1 MLAGRA
7 DMRIRSL
14 KFRGVGPYLAEQS
27 IDFDQLGESGL
38 YLINGPTGAG
48 KSTIIDCIC
57 YGLYGRLASDEADIS
72 RIRSDFSGPK
82 DATEV
87 DLVFETAAGA
97 FRVIRSPEFLR
108 AKARGEGVTSSKASC
123 RLFRIRL
130 DGTEES
136 IATNVASADS
146 ELSRIIGLTR
156 AQFVQTVV
164 LPQGQFATFLYSDT
178 RKRADVL
185 KQIFNTQLYERV
197 AEILKEDAKD
207 AATKRG
213 AVTEN
218 IRAAIRQLA
227 ASIHLDDAARDP
239 LMDFASNHLDA
250 QLMAGLADLGPMFE
264 DAHAQARTDHEVAQ
278 NRANAADTNRNRARQ
293 EADAQ
298 DDVKAA
304 TQVATE
310 ATIGVEEA
318 RSAIAPIADLAATI
332 GIDFDNSTVVAT
344 WRQRASDAS
353 SHAGELTAVL
363 AEEMAVIAWP
373 RNETEA
379 VNAIADLIAAHE
391 SDGTRLGHLPA
402 LIAGQQAIADDRPTL
417 EESSALNALMGDL
430 DDVQGQFNALDA
442 QQADLPHMKERAKS
456 AYDIAERIDAVHA
469 SAVYEYRNGIAAQLA
484 LQLEPG
490 RPCEVCGSPDHPAP
504 AQSGGNAVS
513 FDDVEVLR
521 RQASEAHS
529 TLDASVAALKAAQDR
544 VTEITAAISMTRED
558 LIVAQTEVKQGQ
570 DDLKRRSKDA
580 KAAAGEIT
588 KLQAERDRLTERAKE
603 HTGELASKNAVLIN
617 TRAAMK
623 LSDEKVAAA
632 RGDYPSVHERLK
644 AVRELETVLTELAD
658 HLAALVTARSNL
670 AMTEEALAAMT
681 RRDGF
686 GDVEAAQAAWTAAD
700 EERLSADRHRVEAE
714 ARMQHLLTGAATI
727 GTLSLERAELITQN
741 AELIELADLFSAG
754 KGNEFGLHIYVLK
767 SLFANVM
774 EAANRRFESL
784 LNGRYRLVP
793 APESD
798 GDGRKLQGLGVS
810 VEDRLTGRVRPARSL
825 SGGETFCA
833 SLALALGLSD
843 VVRMSAGG
851 IDIGSL
857 FIDEGFGSLDGDQL
871 DEVMLM
877 LDHLSSDG
885 RRVGVIS
892 HVDSMKSTIPER
904 IDVTAVGKDWPTSLS
919 VSWMT

>member
-1 MLAGRA
+1 
-7 DMRIRSL
+7 MRIRSL
-14 KFRGVGPYLAEQS
+14 TFRGVGPYLAEQC

-57 YGLYGRLASDEADIS
+57 YGLYGRLATDEADIS

-87 DLVFETAAGA
+87 DLVFETSAGA

-123 RLFRIRL
+123 RLFRIRP

-213 AVTEN
+213 VVTES
-218 IRAAIRQLA
+218 IRAEIRQLA
-227 ASIHLDDAARDP
+227 ASIHLDDATRDP

-250 QLMAGLADLGPMFE
+250 QLKAGLDDLAPLFE
-264 DAHAQARTDHEVAQ
+264 EVLLNVRKDHEVAQ
-278 NRANAADTNRNRARQ
+278 NRANLADINRNRAQR

-298 DDVKAA
+298 SDVKTA
-304 TQVATE
+304 TQVATH
-310 ATIGVEEA
+310 ATTEVEKA
-318 RSAIAPIADLAATI
+318 KHAIAPTTDLAATI
-332 GIDFDNSTVVAT
+332 GIDIDDSTVVAT
-344 WRQRASDAS
+344 WRQRASEAS

-363 AEEMAVIAWP
+363 EEERKVIEWP
-373 RNETEA
+373 LEEA
-379 VNAIADLIAAHE
+379 AAIQAIADITAAHD
-391 SDGTRLGHLPA
+391 SDGTRLGQLPA
-402 LIAGQQAIADDRPTL
+402 LITRWQAIADDRPTL
-417 EESSALNALMGDL
+417 EESSALNALMSHL
-430 DDVQGQFNALDA
+430 DDVQDQFKALDSK
-442 QQADLPHMKERAKS
+442 QAELPHLDERAKGAS
-456 AYDIAERIDAVHA
+456 DIAARIDAEHA

-490 RPCEVCGSPDHPAP
+490 RPCAVCGSPDHPAP
-504 AQSGGNAVS
+504 AQSSGNAVS

-529 TLDASVAALKAAQDR
+529 TLDASAAALKAAQDK

-558 LIVAQTEVKQGQ
+558 LIVAQTELKQGE

-580 KAAAGEIT
+580 EAAAGEIT
-588 KLQAERDRLTERAKE
+588 KLQAERDRLTERANKY
-603 HTGELASKNAVLIN
+603 TGELASKNAVLNN

-632 RGDYPSVHERLK
+632 RGGYPSVQERLK

-658 HLAALVTARSNL
+658 HLADLATARSNL
-670 AMTEEALAAMT
+670 AMTEKALAAMT

-686 GDVEAAQAAWTAAD
+686 GDVEAAQASWMAAD
-700 EERLSADRHRVEAE
+700 EERLSADRHRREAE
-714 ARMQHLLTGAATI
+714 ARMKHLLSGTATI
-727 GTLSLERAELITQN
+727 DTLSQERAELLTQN
-741 AELIELADLFSAG
+741 ADLIELADMFSAG